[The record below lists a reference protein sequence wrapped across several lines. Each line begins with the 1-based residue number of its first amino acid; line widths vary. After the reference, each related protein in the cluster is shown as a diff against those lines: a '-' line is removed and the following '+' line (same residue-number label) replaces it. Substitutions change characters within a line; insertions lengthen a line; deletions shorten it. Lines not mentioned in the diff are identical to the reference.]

1 MHVVWN
7 GYGFREIVTWLSRIT
22 HCRGFGVQSP
32 SAYRFIRYV
41 VNEHYPYYAYADLRE
56 EFPNIGS
63 TDEKLCR
70 LYFRIANYQQ
80 PMTFIN
86 IGRSDAALVAYV
98 NAGCRKTRV
107 IDYSDTY
114 EVERTVADETIK
126 GDGTS
131 IVKLYFMLNAITFHL
146 TYGEGVTNVQV
157 YSTFGSVAQSEVVDN
172 VYTYTVSYTDT
183 IYFEVE
189 LEVGYDFDG
198 IGLLVDG
205 EYEIQDNSA
214 NPEYRMVIPAEE
226 FNIKATASR
235 RLVYVYYFTD
245 TSSSSYADFSMH
257 QYGATVTLKP
267 NTFTKDGATFMGWAT
282 TTDKANQGVV
292 DYEDGATFTITGNVN
307 LYAVWAE
314 SGGSNWWIWIIIAFA
329 IILVIVIIIII
340 IVVVK
345 KKKEKD
351 KIRAK

>member
-1 MHVVWN
+1 MFGEPEKIELTGTTESAIN
-7 GYGFREIVTWLSRIT
+7 YEEYTTAPAGY
-22 HCRGFGVQSP
+22 
-32 SAYRFIRYV
+32 
-41 VNEHYPYYAYADLRE
+41 
-56 EFPNIGS
+56 
-63 TDEKLCR
+63 
-70 LYFRIANYQQ
+70 
-80 PMTFIN
+80 
-86 IGRSDAALVAYV
+86 
-98 NAGCRKTRV
+98 
-107 IDYSDTY
+107 TY

-131 IVKLYFMLNAITFHL
+131 IVKLYFMLNPITFHL

-189 LEVGYDFDG
+189 LEVGYDFNG

-205 EYEIQDNSA
+205 KYEIQDNSA

-226 FNIKATASR
+226 FNIQAIASR
-235 RLVYVYYFTD
+235 RFVYVYYFTD

-257 QYGATVTLKP
+257 QYGDTVTLKP

-329 IILVIVIIIII
+329 IILVIVTIIII